1 MAKINDLRVLRTRK
15 MITQAFFSLLRNKK
29 FEKISIQEIADAAM
43 INRATFYAHYA
54 DKQDLYDSLID
65 TFIMDFIKILDEQN
79 PVDGTDVYVNDIE
92 EMLARFYDFVRQ
104 NPEVAQIVIDKSQ
117 DQTIINRFIEILTE
131 RYT

>member
-65 TFIMDFIKILDEQN
+65 TFIMDFI
-79 PVDGTDVYVNDIE
+79 
-92 EMLARFYDFVRQ
+92 
-104 NPEVAQIVIDKSQ
+104 
-117 DQTIINRFIEILTE
+117 
-131 RYT
+131 

>member
-54 DKQDLYDSLID
+54 NK
-65 TFIMDFIKILDEQN
+65 
-79 PVDGTDVYVNDIE
+79 
-92 EMLARFYDFVRQ
+92 
-104 NPEVAQIVIDKSQ
+104 
-117 DQTIINRFIEILTE
+117 
-131 RYT
+131 